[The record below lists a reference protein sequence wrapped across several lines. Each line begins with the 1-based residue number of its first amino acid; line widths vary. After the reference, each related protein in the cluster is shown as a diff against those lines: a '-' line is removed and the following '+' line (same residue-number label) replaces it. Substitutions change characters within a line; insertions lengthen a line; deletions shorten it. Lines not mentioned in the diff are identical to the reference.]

1 MESNVRGIVLAL
13 LAAILYAIN
22 IPASKVLLRQV
33 DPTFMAA
40 FLYLGAGVGVGILA
54 LFLKSERAEEKR
66 LTKGDL
72 PYVIGMIVL
81 DIAAPIFM
89 MFGLKY
95 GTSSNASL
103 LGNFEIVATTLIALL
118 LFREKVSKRLWGAIA
133 LITVSSAILS
143 FEGVGSFRFSLGSLL
158 VIAATLCWGLENNC
172 TRSISDKSTYQ
183 IVILKGLFSGLG
195 ALIIAFLLRES
206 FPTAGS
212 IAIVMALG
220 FVAYGLS
227 IFLYVRAQSVLG
239 AAKTSAYYA
248 VNPFLGAFLS
258 FVFLR
263 EHLTAMYLVALVI
276 MLAGAV
282 LVVRDTLIRNHSHL
296 HAHTFTHTHDG
307 STHSH
312 TIEHSHDHTH
322 VLTEGAHEHH
332 HPVEELERELHDHQ
346 HRQPDGYPGLLF
358 GLVLQ
363 SNRGGRSPGP
373 EPLQPQCGHPL
384 PAGPGGGRCPGVL
397 HEKPGTDAVSSP

>member
-1 MESNVRGIVLAL
+1 MKSSVRGIVLAL
-13 LAAILYAIN
+13 LAAILYAVN
-22 IPASKVLLRQV
+22 IPSSKVLLEQV

-40 FLYLGAGVGVGILA
+40 FLYLGAGVGVGVLA
-54 LFLKSERAEEKR
+54 LLRKSERVNEKR
-66 LTKGDL
+66 LAKSDL

-118 LFREKVSKRLWGAIA
+118 LFREKVTKRLWGAIA

-143 FEGVGSFRFSLGSLL
+143 FEGVGSFRFSFGSLL
-158 VIAATLCWGLENNC
+158 VLAATLCWGLENNC

-183 IVILKGLFSGLG
+183 IVVLKGIFSGLG
-195 ALIIAFLLRES
+195 ALIIALAIRES
-206 FPTAGS
+206 FPAWKY
-212 IAIVMALG
+212 IAIVMLLG

-248 VNPFLGAFLS
+248 VNPFLGALLS

-282 LVVRDTLIRNHSHL
+282 LVVRDTLIRNHTHL

-307 STHSH
+307 STHTH
-312 TIEHSHDHTH
+312 TIEHRHDHTH

-346 HRQPDGYPGLLF
+346 HRQPD
-358 GLVLQ
+358 
-363 SNRGGRSPGP
+363 
-373 EPLQPQCGHPL
+373 
-384 PAGPGGGRCPGVL
+384 
-397 HEKPGTDAVSSP
+397 